1 MEDKLKFGKAI
12 EERRKKLGYT
22 LRGLA
27 GELDI
32 APAYLSDIEKGRR
45 NPSDEKLKS
54 IIETLKF
61 NDEDKFYI
69 LDLAARAKE
78 NTVSADLP
86 EYIMDTDLA
95 RVALRRA
102 KEGNLSKKDWED
114 VIDLID
120 QKIKN
125 GEN

>member
-1 MEDKLKFGKAI
+1 MEDKLKFGRFLEK
-12 EERRKKLGYT
+12 RRKELGYT

-27 GELDI
+27 GDLDI

-45 NPSDEKLKS
+45 NPSDEKLKA
-54 IIETLKF
+54 IIKALKF
-61 NDEDKFYI
+61 NEDESFDV
-69 LDLAARAKE
+69 LDLAAKAKE

-86 EYIMDTDLA
+86 DYIMDTDLA

-102 KEGNLSKKDWED
+102 KEGKITNEDWQD

-120 QKIKN
+120 KKIN
-125 GEN
+125 DGEK

>member
-1 MEDKLKFGKAI
+1 MEDKLNFGQFL
-12 EERRKKLGYT
+12 ENRRKKLGLT

-45 NPSDEKLKS
+45 NPSDEKLKA
-54 IIETLKF
+54 IIKALKF
-61 NDEDKFYI
+61 NEEESFYV
-69 LDLAARAKE
+69 LDLAAKAKE

-86 EYIMDTDLA
+86 DYIMDTDLA

-102 KEGNLSKKDWED
+102 KEGNLSDEGWND
-114 VIDLID
+114 VIKLINNMINSGD
-120 QKIKN
+120 
-125 GEN
+125 